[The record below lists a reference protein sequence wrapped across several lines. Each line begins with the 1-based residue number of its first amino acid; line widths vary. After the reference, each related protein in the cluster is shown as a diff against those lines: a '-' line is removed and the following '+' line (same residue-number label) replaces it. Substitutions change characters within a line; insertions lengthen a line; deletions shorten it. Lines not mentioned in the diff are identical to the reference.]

1 MGVNVIV
8 RCLERGHV
16 THPNTSREPL
26 HTRHENTY
34 PYDNLTLTIRH
45 YWKAAVPTVPRPWP
59 VRSFLLLS
67 RARPTVGSCVFVRW
81 RLRYTA
87 LEWTFSCRHYWSQC
101 GVGCKT
107 SRSTNVCKYLGGY
120 RYVPIRITYSYGYK
134 EVAKVASFFT
144 IPTADTPYLW
154 RHIMVCILWVWKV
167 YLCYYRCMCAA
178 DSHLTPLYWR
188 SFESRWN
195 DHTHT
200 MTLSGSN
207 D

>member
-8 RCLERGHV
+8 RWLKRGHV

-107 SRSTNVCKYLGGY
+107 SRSTNVCKYIGGY
-120 RYVPIRITYSYGYK
+120 RYVSIRITYSYGYK
-134 EVAKVASFFT
+134 AFAKFYGCFPFHNTHSGRTISMKTNYGVSFVVLKGL
-144 IPTADTPYLW
+144 PLLSSVY
-154 RHIMVCILWVWKV
+154 VCCWLPLNAVVLRFVWIAQK
-167 YLCYYRCMCAA
+167 
-178 DSHLTPLYWR
+178 W
-188 SFESRWN
+188 SRTQN
-195 DHTHT
+195 DNF
-200 MTLSGSN
+200 SK
-207 D
+207 